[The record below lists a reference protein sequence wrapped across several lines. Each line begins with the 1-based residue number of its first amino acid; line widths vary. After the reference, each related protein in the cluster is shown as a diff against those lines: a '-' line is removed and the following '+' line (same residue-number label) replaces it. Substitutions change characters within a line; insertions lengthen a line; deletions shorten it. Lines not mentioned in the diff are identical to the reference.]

1 MWRYIV
7 RGTRGNPVAMSAF
20 SLTTMI
26 IIPIGLG
33 TVIMSYTNPELDE
46 AKLAQLRRGA
56 NLDST
61 VVQDVNKRRLGVLFD
76 ELQRGEK
83 GEDRWK
89 EALDGRTKGTTTGS
103 SQGIK
108 M

>member
-1 MWRYIV
+1 M
-7 RGTRGNPVAMSAF
+7 
-20 SLTTMI
+20 LTETSS
-26 IIPIGLG
+26 PC
-33 TVIMSYTNPELDE
+33 PR
-46 AKLAQLRRGA
+46 LRSRA
-56 NLDST
+56 LPQ
-61 VVQDVNKRRLGVLFD
+61 QDVNKRRLGVLFD

>member
-33 TVIMSYTNPELDE
+33 TVIMSCGAWPLTPTLPPLSRPSPNPPDLLHLSMSPHHTSRDC
-46 AKLAQLRRGA
+46 ARSIPSKCL
-56 NLDST
+56 NS
-61 VVQDVNKRRLGVLFD
+61 
-76 ELQRGEK
+76 
-83 GEDRWK
+83 
-89 EALDGRTKGTTTGS
+89 
-103 SQGIK
+103 
-108 M
+108 